1 MANQFDKKAF
11 ELAFNG
17 AIKTLDK
24 AETTVK
30 EQVRALS
37 RSVLEATHATG
48 DVSYVNKMLRAL
60 TPMNRKTATLYFKDL
75 LGFHFDDKLKEFTG
89 KNKKAYDECHA
100 DAMEFLEDPLNNMW
114 TWAERNVEVEKKTAT
129 LETLEKYVHN
139 FIKKN
144 QGVYTNE
151 EIAATILKAGVT
163 VETLI
168 VMMQQATTNKAAAPA
183 KADVVDVVARE
194 LPNDDVLSLM

>member
-11 ELAFNG
+11 EQAFNG
-17 AIKTLDK
+17 AIKTLTK

-60 TPMNRKTATLYFKDL
+60 TPMNRKTAALYFKDF

-89 KNKKAYDECHA
+89 KNKKEYDEKHSA
-100 DAMEFLEDPLNNMW
+100 AMEFLEDPLNNMW
-114 TWAERNVEVEKKTAT
+114 SWVERQGVEVEKKVAT

-139 FIKKN
+139 FIRKN
-144 QGVYTNE
+144 QGIFTNE
-151 EIAATILKAGVT
+151 EIAATILRAGVT

-168 VMMQQATTNKAAAPA
+168 VMMQQATTNKASKP
-183 KADVVDVVARE
+183 ADVVDVQARQ
-194 LPNDDVLSLM
+194 LPDDAPLALL